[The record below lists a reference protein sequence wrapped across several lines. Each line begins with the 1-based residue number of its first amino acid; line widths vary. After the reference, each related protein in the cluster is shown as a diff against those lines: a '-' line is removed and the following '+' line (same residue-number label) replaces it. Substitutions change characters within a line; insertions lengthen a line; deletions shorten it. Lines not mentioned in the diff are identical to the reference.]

1 MMSPVLQN
9 VVTRFAP
16 SPTGELHL
24 GSAYSAWTGWHRAR
38 EAGGRF
44 LVRIEDI
51 DIRRCRRAYEASILA
66 DLKWLGFEW
75 GGEVRRQSE
84 HFADYGRVLDQLDR
98 RGLVYPCFC
107 SRAAIERELAASV
120 NAPHGQLHGPDGPL
134 YPGTCRH
141 LSVAER
147 RQNIVAGHE
156 HCLRLDSDR
165 AAREAGPYHFVDE
178 SLGRIEGQPRL
189 MGDFVIARKDTPTS
203 YHLSVTVDDHLQGV
217 TLVTRGMDVLPST
230 HVHVLLQKLLGYA
243 VPHYAHHRLLTDATG
258 RRFAKR
264 DRDMTIRAMRE
275 SGMSPAEVID
285 KALDAA
291 NKHQAPL
298 PR

>member
-1 MMSPVLQN
+1 MMS

-38 EAGGRF
+38 EAGGTF
-44 LVRIEDI
+44 LVRVEDT
-51 DIRRCRRAYEASILA
+51 DIRRCRREYETAILA
-66 DLKWLGFEW
+66 DLKWLGFDW
-75 GGEVRRQSE
+75 DGEVRRQSE
-84 HFADYGRVLDQLDR
+84 HFATYGKVLDQLDQ
-98 RGLVYPCFC
+98 RGLIYPCFC
-107 SRAAIERELAASV
+107 SRAEIEREVAASA
-120 NAPHGQLHGPDGPL
+120 NAPHGPDGPL

-141 LSVAER
+141 LPVQER
-147 RQNIVAGHE
+147 RDRLAAGRE

-165 AAREAGPYHFVDE
+165 AAGQAGPYHFVDE

-203 YHLSVTVDDHLQGV
+203 YHLAVTVDDHLQGV

-230 HVHVLLQKLLGYA
+230 HVHGLLQKLLGYA
-243 VPHYAHHRLLTDATG
+243 APQYAHHRLLTDATG

-275 SGMSPAEVID
+275 SGMRPEEVID

-291 NKHQAPL
+291 EKRQAPL